1 MTLTQINYIIAVD
14 TYRHFAT
21 AAEKSFVTQPTLSMQ
36 IQKLEDE
43 LGALIFDR
51 SKHPIQPTEIGK
63 KIIKQARTIKFEADK
78 VYEIIAEDKGE
89 VFGEFRLGIIPT
101 IASTLLP
108 KLLRKFGE
116 KYPKI
121 ELIVE
126 ELQTDEIVVKLKN
139 DTLDAAIAATPLNE
153 NNIIED
159 RLYYEPF
166 MAYIPDGHRLAKD
179 EFVLTSELDIN
190 DILLLNR
197 GHCFR
202 NNVINLCD
210 SAFNNKQKSN
220 LKLESGNFETL
231 IKLAH
236 QGFGMTLIPYLY
248 ALEVEKKH
256 QQFIKHFDSPKPTRE
271 VSIIYNKAQSKLS
284 VINALSEEI
293 SSVIPK
299 NLTEANQSIISPI

>member
-43 LGALIFDR
+43 LGVLIFDR
-51 SKHPIQPTEIGK
+51 SKHPIKPTEIGK
-63 KIIKQARTIKFEADK
+63 KIIEQARTIKFEADK
-78 VYEIIAEDKGE
+78 VYEIIAEGKGE
-89 VFGEFRLGIIPT
+89 VFGEFRLGVIPT

-108 KLLRKFGE
+108 KLLKNFSN

-126 ELQTDEIVVKLKN
+126 ELQTDEIVDKLKK
-139 DTLDAAIAATPLNE
+139 DTLDAAIAATPLHE
-153 NNIIED
+153 SKIIEKP
-159 RLYYEPF
+159 LYYEPF
-166 MAYIPDGHRLAKD
+166 MAYVPEGHRLFDD
-179 EFVLTSELDIN
+179 EFVLVSELDIN

-202 NNVINLCD
+202 NNVVNLCD
-210 SAFNNKQKSN
+210 NAFNSNKKSN
-220 LKLESGNFETL
+220 LKLESGNFDTL

-248 ALEVEKKH
+248 ALELDNKYQKYV
-256 QQFIKHFDSPKPTRE
+256 KHFDSPKPTRE
-271 VSIIYNKAQSKLS
+271 VSIIYNQAQSKLS
-284 VINALSEEI
+284 VINALADEI
-293 SSVIPK
+293 VKVIPK
-299 NLTEANQSIISPI
+299 NLSSKKQSIISPL